1 MSDKEK
7 NKEGDEK
14 NEKLENFDIHI
25 NEFGEVIT
33 SVNIDDV
40 NDFLDENLYD
50 KKKNTNKN
58 KK

>member
-1 MSDKEK
+1 MSDKKEDKEDKSEK
-7 NKEGDEK
+7 
-14 NEKLENFDIHI
+14 KLEKFDIHI

-40 NDFLDENLYD
+40 NDFLDKNLYD